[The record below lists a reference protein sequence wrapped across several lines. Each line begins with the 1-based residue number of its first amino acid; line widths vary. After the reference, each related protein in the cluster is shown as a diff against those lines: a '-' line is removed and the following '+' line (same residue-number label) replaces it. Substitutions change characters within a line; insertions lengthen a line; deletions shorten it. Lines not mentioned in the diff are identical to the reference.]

1 MEGGNEK
8 AEEIFLKVVYQLG
21 QWAGT
26 YSVSLSAQ
34 AALGA
39 SRKIT
44 LPSLVF
50 TQSLQRKDLRD
61 LVFSQTWIVSP
72 SVIQKAD
79 VFGRGLEARCEWHFL
94 SF

>member
-61 LVFSQTWIVSP
+61 LVFFTDLDSVSFCNP
-72 SVIQKAD
+72 ESRC
-79 VFGRGLEARCEWHFL
+79 FWTGLG
-94 SF
+94 SKM